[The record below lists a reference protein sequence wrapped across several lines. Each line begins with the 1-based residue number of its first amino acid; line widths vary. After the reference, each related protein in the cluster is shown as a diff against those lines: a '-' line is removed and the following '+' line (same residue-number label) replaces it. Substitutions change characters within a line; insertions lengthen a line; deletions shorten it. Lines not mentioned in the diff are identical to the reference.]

1 MKRKRIITICISLV
15 TMEANTWTSTGR
27 INNLP
32 TYGEVKGVWKIR
44 HVKRL

>member
-1 MKRKRIITICISLV
+1 MKRKRIITICISFV

-32 TYGEVKGVWKIR
+32 TYGEVKGVFK
-44 HVKRL
+44 KLDM